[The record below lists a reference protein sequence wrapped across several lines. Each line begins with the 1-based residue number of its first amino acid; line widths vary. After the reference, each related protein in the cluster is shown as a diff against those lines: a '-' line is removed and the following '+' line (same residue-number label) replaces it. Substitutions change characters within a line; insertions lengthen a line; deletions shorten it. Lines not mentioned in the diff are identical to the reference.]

1 MTHHRLRDVPVS
13 FFVLAAVFGA
23 FVLFLYSPMIGIFIL
38 SFQGPEGGLTF
49 PMRGVSLKWFVALW
63 EQERIGDAAGSFVR
77 SFILSLLVMV
87 LTTVI
92 SVAAGLGFRRRFLG
106 DRALFY
112 FVVACLV
119 MPGVLVSFGI
129 GLICQIIGI
138 QPQWY
143 TTALGAQLTWTLPF
157 GLFIIFA
164 VLGRFDRS
172 LEEAARD
179 LGATNWQTLRH
190 VLLPILMPGIIGAA
204 MFGFTLSYDEI
215 TRTMFSSGSSNTLP
229 LEILAL
235 TNTETSP
242 ALYAMGTLTTCVS
255 FLVIVVALAAIVII
269 QRRRAGKPVG
279 SKESLRKGGLSATIR

>member
-1 MTHHRLRDVPVS
+1 MSSRSIRDLPVS
-13 FFVLAAVFGA
+13 FYVLAAIFGA
-23 FVLFLYSPMIGIFIL
+23 FVLFLYGPMIVIFII

-49 PMRGVSLKWFVALW
+49 PMRGVSFKWFMALLA
-63 EQERIGDAAGSFVR
+63 QERTGDVAGSFVR
-77 SFILSLLVMV
+77 SLLLSLTVMV

-92 SVAAGLGFRRRFLG
+92 SVTAGLGFRRRFTG

-119 MPGVLVSFGI
+119 MPGVLISFGI
-129 GLICQIIGI
+129 GLICQIIGL
-138 QPQWY
+138 QPYWY

-157 GLFIIFA
+157 GLFIMFA

-179 LGATNWQTLRH
+179 LGATNWQTIRPV
-190 VLLPILMPGIIGAA
+190 VLPLLLPGIIGVA

-215 TRTMFSSGSSNTLP
+215 PRTMFASGGSNTLP

-242 ALYAMGTLTTCVS
+242 ALFAIGTLTTCVS
-255 FLVIVVALAAIVII
+255 LIVIVAALVAIVRI
-269 QRRRAGKPVG
+269 QRRRAGKSIRRIDTSG
-279 SKESLRKGGLSATIR
+279 KGG

>member
-1 MTHHRLRDVPVS
+1 LLRHKLREVPVS
-13 FFVLAAVFGA
+13 FFILAAVFA
-23 FVLFLYSPMIGIFIL
+23 VFILFLYGPMIVIFIL

-49 PMRGVSLKWFVALW
+49 PMRGASLKWFMALW
-63 EQERIGDAAGSFVR
+63 EQERIGDAAGSFIR

-87 LTTVI
+87 LTTVV

-112 FVVACLV
+112 FIVACLV

-129 GLICQIIGI
+129 GLICQIIDL

-190 VLLPILMPGIIGAA
+190 VLIPILMPGIIGAA

-215 TRTMFSSGSSNTLP
+215 PRTMFSSGSSNTLP

-242 ALYAMGTLTTCVS
+242 ALYAIGTLTTCVS
-255 FLVIVVALAAIVII
+255 FLVIALALAAIVMI
-269 QRRRAGKPVG
+269 QRRRAGKPIG
-279 SKESLRKGGLSATIR
+279 SKNFLRKGDQSAAIR

>member
-1 MTHHRLRDVPVS
+1 LSRWSEKSKPIS
-13 FFVLAAVFGA
+13 FYILAAIFGA
-23 FVLFLYSPMIGIFIL
+23 FILFLYGPMIVVFML

-49 PMRGVSLKWFVALW
+49 PMRGVSLKWFGALLA
-63 EQERIGDAAGSFVR
+63 QERTGDVAGSLIR
-77 SFILSLLVMV
+77 SLTLSLAVMV

-92 SVAAGLGFRRRFLG
+92 SIAAGLAFRRRFPG

-112 FVVACLV
+112 SVVACLV

-129 GLICQIIGI
+129 GLICQMIGL

-157 GLFIIFA
+157 GLFIMFA

-172 LEEAARD
+172 LEESARD

-190 VLLPILMPGIIGAA
+190 VLIPLLLPGIIGVA

-215 TRTMFSSGSSNTLP
+215 PRTMFSSGGHNTLP

-242 ALYAMGTLTTCVS
+242 ALFAISTLTTGVS
-255 FLVIVVALAAIVII
+255 IVAITMAIGGIALI
-269 QRRRAGKPVG
+269 QRRRAGKWIRRTG
-279 SKESLRKGGLSATIR
+279 NSKKG

>member
-1 MTHHRLRDVPVS
+1 LSSRSIRDLPVS
-13 FFVLAAVFGA
+13 SYVLAAIFGA
-23 FVLFLYSPMIGIFIL
+23 FVLFLYGPMIVIFII

-49 PMRGVSLKWFVALW
+49 PMRGVSFKWFMALLA
-63 EQERIGDAAGSFVR
+63 QERTGDVAGSFVR
-77 SFILSLLVMV
+77 SLLLSLTVMV

-92 SVAAGLGFRRRFLG
+92 SVTAGLGFRRRFTG
-106 DRALFY
+106 DRTLFY

-119 MPGVLVSFGI
+119 MPGVLISFGI
-129 GLICQIIGI
+129 GLICQIIGL
-138 QPQWY
+138 QPYWY

-157 GLFIIFA
+157 GLFIMFA

-179 LGATNWQTLRH
+179 LGATNWQTIRH
-190 VLLPILMPGIIGAA
+190 VVLPILLPGIIGVA

-215 TRTMFSSGSSNTLP
+215 PRTMFASGGSNTLP

-242 ALYAMGTLTTCVS
+242 ALYAIGTLTTCVS
-255 FLVIVVALAAIVII
+255 LIVIVAALVAIVRI
-269 QRRRAGKPVG
+269 QRRRAGKSIRRIDTSG
-279 SKESLRKGGLSATIR
+279 KGG

>member
-1 MTHHRLRDVPVS
+1 MLSRSESAVPVS
-13 FFVLAAVFGA
+13 FYVLAAIFGA
-23 FVLFLYSPMIGIFIL
+23 FVLFLYGPMIVIFIL

-49 PMRGVSLKWFVALW
+49 PMRGTSLKWFMALW
-63 EQERIGDAAGSFVR
+63 AQERIGDAAGSFVR
-77 SFILSLLVMV
+77 SLLLSLAVMV

-119 MPGVLVSFGI
+119 MPGVLVSFGV
-129 GLICQIIGI
+129 GLICQLIGI
-138 QPQWY
+138 PPQWY

-157 GLFIIFA
+157 GLFIMFA
-164 VLGRFDRS
+164 VLGRFDRN

-190 VLLPILMPGIIGAA
+190 VLLPILLPGIIGVA

-215 TRTMFSSGSSNTLP
+215 PRTMFSSGGSNTLP

-242 ALYAMGTLTTCVS
+242 ALYAMGTVTTCVS
-255 FLVIVVALAAIVII
+255 FVAIAAALAAIVAI
-269 QRRRAGKPVG
+269 QRRRSGKSIRRIDTLG
-279 SKESLRKGGLSATIR
+279 KGG